1 MDCSET
7 QVQLACAKLI
17 SKTGLLLKLFSE
29 QQKAKVSK
37 AQWDVEHWTN
47 ENYIIQSTEDKNEEK
62 EQQSRE
68 VRTAA
73 QNEGLL

>member
-37 AQWDVEHWTN
+37 AQWDVEHWKN
-47 ENYIIQSTEDKNEEK
+47 ENYIIESTEDQNEEK

-73 QNEGLL
+73 QHEGLL